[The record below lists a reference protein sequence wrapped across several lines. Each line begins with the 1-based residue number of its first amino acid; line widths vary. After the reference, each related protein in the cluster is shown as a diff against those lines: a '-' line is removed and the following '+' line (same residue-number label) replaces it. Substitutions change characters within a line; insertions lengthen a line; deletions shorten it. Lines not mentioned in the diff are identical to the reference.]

1 MPNLD
6 LTRTGRQED
15 IRGRNIHTVA
25 SASEGNISEHGNED
39 RFHVSFVGGPDE
51 IYDQVKEWLEQRPGN
66 LGDIVTVRKS
76 GSLTFE
82 DAPDG
87 DWLGRYADVIWEETL
102 PMWDLDGPD
111 GEPMGAFDAEVLQ
124 RLIETH
130 PQSFKALLA
139 DEGEKD
145 EQHSP
150 FLASFY
156 CY

>member
-6 LTRTGRQED
+6 ITNISRPND
-15 IRGRNIHTVA
+15 IRGLNIPSVA
-25 SASEGNISEHGNED
+25 PTGAGSIPEQQNGD
-39 RFHVSFVGGPDE
+39 RFHISFVGGPDE
-51 IYDQVKEWLEQRPGN
+51 IYDQVIDWLGKHPAN
-66 LGDIVTVRKS
+66 LGDIVTVRKN

-87 DWLGRYADVIWEETL
+87 GWLGRYADVIWEETL
-102 PMWDLDGPD
+102 PMWDLGGPD

-124 RLIETH
+124 RLIKTH
-130 PQSFKALLA
+130 PQSFRALLA
-139 DEGEKD
+139 GTGEND
-145 EQHSP
+145 ARCSP